1 MLLLRAGERGR
12 SPVRRREELI
22 ARRER
27 KAFTVKERD
36 LKCSLAL
43 QKGKRDD

>member
-12 SPVRRREELI
+12 SPVRRREGLI

-27 KAFTVKERD
+27 KLLQQGRD
-36 LKCSLAL
+36 LVCSLAL